1 VKRFAL
7 IGGGY
12 LMLAIGAI
20 GVLVP
25 VLPTT
30 PFVLVAASCFAASSP
45 KTYAYLLRS
54 RLFGPYVKHYRM
66 RCGIPPSAKIKG
78 ITALWVLLGISAI
91 FVKESWIYVL
101 LSTVG
106 IAVTAHLLKIPTQK
120 KDHGDSKQLSES

>member
-1 VKRFAL
+1 
-7 IGGGY
+7 
-12 LMLAIGAI
+12 MLALGAI

-45 KTYAYLLRS
+45 KTYGLLLRS

-78 ITALWVLLGISAI
+78 IMALWVLLGISAI
-91 FVKESWIYVL
+91 FVKESWMYAL
-101 LSTVG
+101 LSAVG

-120 KDHGDSKQLSES
+120 KDNGVSEEFKES